1 MTSPVIF
8 SYRFDGKG
16 GGKALLGEDISKELK
31 ANNPAWAHLDVN
43 SDETE
48 EWLKQNVDYLDSI
61 IIDAILAE
69 ETRPRL
75 EEYDEG
81 SLLILR
87 GVNLNPNSDPEDMIS
102 VRLWIDRHRII
113 SLQRRELKATT
124 DIEKK
129 LIDGKGPK
137 DAADFMV
144 QLATRLIERIEPVIN
159 ELDENT
165 DNLEENI
172 IEEPDIKLRTQIVR
186 VRKEAI
192 LLRRYLAPQREV
204 INRLRSSEQKWLT
217 KAHKRQLHE
226 NYDRI
231 ARYVEELDSIRERT
245 QIVQDELQNALSDR
259 MNKNMYVLSV
269 IAAIFLPLGFL
280 TGLLGINVGG
290 IPGAENQDSFYI
302 FCGILITIVI
312 IQVALFKKMKWF

>member
-1 MTSPVIF
+1 MTTPVIF
-8 SYRFDGKG
+8 SYRFNGKG
-16 GGKALLGEDISKELK
+16 KGEALLGDDISKELK
-31 ANNPAWAHLDVN
+31 DNNPAWVHLNVDATGTK
-43 SDETE
+43 D
-48 EWLKQNVDYLDSI
+48 WLNKNTDYLDPI
-61 IIDAILAE
+61 IIDALLAE

-87 GVNLNPNSDPEDMIS
+87 GVNLNPKSDPEDMIS
-102 VRLWIDRHRII
+102 IRLWIDKHKII
-113 SLQRRELKATT
+113 SLQKRKLKATQE
-124 DIEKK
+124 IEQNLLK
-129 LIDGKGPK
+129 GKGPK

-144 QLATRLIERIEPVIN
+144 NLATKLIEKMEPVIH

-165 DNLEENI
+165 DDLEEKI
-172 IEEPDIKLRTQIVR
+172 IEEPDNKLRGQIVK

-204 INRLRSSEQKWLT
+204 INRLKTSEQKWLT
-217 KAHKRQLHE
+217 KTHKRQLHE

-245 QIVQDELQNALSDR
+245 QIVQDELQNSIADK

-269 IAAIFLPLGFL
+269 IAAVFLPLGFL

-290 IPGAENQDSFYI
+290 IPGTENQNAFSI
-302 FCGILITIVI
+302 FCAILFVVVLVQI
-312 IQVALFKKMKWF
+312 IWFKKMKWF

>member
-1 MTSPVIF
+1 MTNEIIF
-8 SYRFDGKG
+8 SYKFDGKG
-16 GGKALLGEDISKELK
+16 KGEALSGSDISKELK
-31 ANNPAWAHLDVN
+31 SNNPAWVHLNVN
-43 SDETE
+43 QNNTE
-48 EWLKQNVDYLDSI
+48 EWLKQNVDYLDPI
-61 IIDAILAE
+61 IIDALLAD

-87 GVNLNPNSDPEDMIS
+87 GVNLNPNSEPEDMIS
-102 VRLWIDRHRII
+102 IRLWIDKHRII
-113 SLQRRELKATT
+113 SLQKRELKATKE
-124 DIEKK
+124 IEQK
-129 LIDGKGPK
+129 LIEGKGPK
-137 DAADFMV
+137 DAAEFMV
-144 QLATRLIERIEPVIN
+144 QLATRLIEKIEPVIS

-165 DNLEENI
+165 DDLEERV
-172 IEEPDIKLRTQIVR
+172 IESPDIKLRTQIIR

-204 INRLRSSEQKWLT
+204 INRLRTSEQKWLT
-217 KAHKRQLHE
+217 KPHKRQLHE

-245 QIVQDELQNALSDR
+245 QIVQDELQNSIADKL
-259 MNKNMYVLSV
+259 NKNMYILSV

-290 IPGAENQDSFYI
+290 IPGSENQDAFLI
-302 FCGILITIVI
+302 FCGILIALIFIQI
-312 IQVALFKKMKWF
+312 IWFKNMKWF